1 MRLTKN
7 RINKAIAHTGLEVY
21 GEGGAGYFYF
31 VDTKTNYTRGI
42 NVHANR
48 LNHLSLEQ
56 WVRDAEAASRSR
68 ITEGYEEPDHDALIA
83 RYGF

>member
-7 RINKAIAHTGLEVY
+7 HINKAIAHTGLEVR
-21 GEGGAGYFYF
+21 GESGAGYFYF
-31 VDTKTNYTRGI
+31 MDIKTNYTRGI

-48 LNHLSLEQ
+48 FNHLSIEQ

-68 ITEGYEEPDHDALIA
+68 ITEGYDEPDYDALCA

>member
-1 MRLTKN
+1 MRLTRA
-7 RINKAIAHTGLEVY
+7 RISKAIAHTGLKVH

-31 VDTKTNYTRGI
+31 VDTKTNSTRGI

-56 WVRDAEAASRSR
+56 WVRDAEEASRSR
-68 ITEGYEEPDHDALIA
+68 ITEGFEEPDHDALIA